1 MKDLLQGKNG
11 LLFTYGVTGSGKT
24 HTMTG
29 SARDGGVMIRA
40 IDVLFNSLQERL
52 VFRKNMI
59 FPDRLND
66 FQVMILNKRKPYPN
80 YMLGNMYPNNLWY
93 ELQVQSIAEAAL
105 AEQNEMISGRQ
116 KARGAQNGRYGGVGG
131 FPGKF

>member
-1 MKDLLQGKNG
+1 
-11 LLFTYGVTGSGKT
+11 
-24 HTMTG
+24 
-29 SARDGGVMIRA
+29 
-40 IDVLFNSLQERL
+40 
-52 VFRKNMI
+52 MI

-66 FQVMILNKRKPYPN
+66 FQVMILNKRKLYPN
-80 YMLGNMYPNNLWY
+80 YMLGNLCPNNQRY

-131 FPGKF
+131 FSGKFNAIIAIVILICNINC

>member
-1 MKDLLQGKNG
+1 MFADNQ
-11 LLFTYGVTGSGKT
+11 
-24 HTMTG
+24 
-29 SARDGGVMIRA
+29 R
-40 IDVLFNSLQERL
+40 
-52 VFRKNMI
+52 
-59 FPDRLND
+59 
-66 FQVMILNKRKPYPN
+66 
-80 YMLGNMYPNNLWY
+80 Y

>member
-1 MKDLLQGKNG
+1 MCLYRVGKMFADNQ
-11 LLFTYGVTGSGKT
+11 
-24 HTMTG
+24 
-29 SARDGGVMIRA
+29 R
-40 IDVLFNSLQERL
+40 
-52 VFRKNMI
+52 
-59 FPDRLND
+59 
-66 FQVMILNKRKPYPN
+66 
-80 YMLGNMYPNNLWY
+80 Y

>member
-1 MKDLLQGKNG
+1 MSLY
-11 LLFTYGVTGSGKT
+11 LF
-24 HTMTG
+24 
-29 SARDGGVMIRA
+29 
-40 IDVLFNSLQERL
+40 
-52 VFRKNMI
+52 
-59 FPDRLND
+59 
-66 FQVMILNKRKPYPN
+66 
-80 YMLGNMYPNNLWY
+80 GNMYPNKSWY

>member
-1 MKDLLQGKNG
+1 
-11 LLFTYGVTGSGKT
+11 
-24 HTMTG
+24 
-29 SARDGGVMIRA
+29 MIRA

-66 FQVMILNKRKPYPN
+66 FQVITLNKRQLYPN
-80 YMLGNMYPNNLWY
+80 VSCYMLGNMYADNLWY
-93 ELQVQSIAEAAL
+93 EFQVQSIAEAAL

-116 KARGAQNGRYGGVGG
+116 KARGAQNGRYGGVVGC
-131 FPGKF
+131 PGKF

>member
-1 MKDLLQGKNG
+1 
-11 LLFTYGVTGSGKT
+11 
-24 HTMTG
+24 
-29 SARDGGVMIRA
+29 MIRA

-66 FQVMILNKRKPYPN
+66 FQVMILNKRQLYSN
-80 YMLGNMYPNNLWY
+80 VSLYMLGNLCPNNQRY